1 MKALKYGDKVPV
13 SGVYRVS
20 HMLPHSS
27 GQRELYFEGSHFQ
40 ACKVC
45 AGGVF
50 YRLESPYVPMA
61 APVVA
66 QLTTAVC

>member
-1 MKALKYGDKVPV
+1 MKTFKHGDKVPV

-20 HMLPHSS
+20 HLLPHPA
-27 GQRELYFEGSHFQ
+27 GQREMYFEGSYFPV
-40 ACKVC
+40 CKVC

-50 YRLESPYVPMA
+50 YRLESPYMPMA
-61 APVVA
+61 APAVP